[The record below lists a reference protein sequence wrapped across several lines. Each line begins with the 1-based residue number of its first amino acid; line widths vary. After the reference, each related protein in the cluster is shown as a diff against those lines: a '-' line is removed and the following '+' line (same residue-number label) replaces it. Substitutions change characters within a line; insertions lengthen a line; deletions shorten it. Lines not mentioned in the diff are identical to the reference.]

1 MNYNI
6 DTLCVQ
12 GGYVPGNGDPVQLPI
27 TQSTTF
33 RYTSA
38 EDMGK
43 LFDLEASGYFYSRLQ
58 NPTNDLVAEKICKL
72 EGGTAAM
79 LTASGQ
85 AATFYSVFN
94 IAECGDHVVSC
105 SAIYGGSYN
114 LFANTMRKMGIEFT
128 FVSPECSDEELEAR
142 RANWVCPEPKIKTGY
157 LARYASL
164 VTSANRGAVLENR

>member
-33 RYTSA
+33 RSTSA
-38 EDMGK
+38 EAMGK
-43 LFDLEASGYFYSRLQ
+43 PFDLEADGYFYSRIQ

-85 AATFYSVFN
+85 AATFYSIFN

-114 LFANTMRKMGIEFT
+114 LFANTMRKM
-128 FVSPECSDEELEAR
+128 
-142 RANWVCPEPKIKTGY
+142 
-157 LARYASL
+157 
-164 VTSANRGAVLENR
+164 